1 MAIRHSVNFAGVIFF
16 LRMQHLYKNIIVF
29 TAALL
34 LITVLLEYYR
44 KGHLQ
49 IEEPAYFF
57 GAVVFLGIVGG
68 YIYTWVYGD
77 KKK

>member
-1 MAIRHSVNFAGVIFF
+1 
-16 LRMQHLYKNIIVF
+16 MQNLYKNIVVF
-29 TAALL
+29 TGALL
-34 LITVLLEYYR
+34 LITVFWEYYR

-49 IEEPAYFF
+49 IEAPAYFF

-68 YIYTWVYGD
+68 YIYTWAYED